1 MAFSLFGIGKEHSGD
16 TKNKVVEIKVDQII
30 PNRYQPRKVFDQDG
44 IRELAQTIDE
54 HGLLQPII
62 VREYEPAKYEII
74 AGERRYRAVK
84 LLKWETVPAII
95 EKMSDRETASLAL
108 IENLQRSQLSSVEEA
123 QAYRQLMDLNHMTQS
138 ALAKGMGKSQSFVA
152 NKLRLLK
159 LIKPVQTAILDHRI
173 SERHGRAML
182 DLDEG
187 QQREM
192 LMRVVNER
200 LTVRQTEDEVARLLG
215 RPLPSEIAKQRAEK
229 KRRELADLEGLP
241 ASGTANEEEV
251 AATPQPAKKAK
262 KGKKKTSRRSKAK
275 KGTKRTT
282 ANDPRLALNT
292 IKKSIKLATDNGFTV
307 KTHEQDDDD
316 SYQLVIEIPKKQ

>member
-1 MAFSLFGIGKEHSGD
+1 MAFSLFGIGKDHSGD

-30 PNRYQPRKVFDQDG
+30 PNRYQPRKVFNQDA

-54 HGLLQPII
+54 HGLLQPIV
-62 VREYEPAKYEII
+62 VREYESAKYEII

-84 LLKWETVPAII
+84 LLNWDTVPAII
-95 EKMSDRETASLAL
+95 EKMSDKETASLAL
-108 IENLQRSQLSSVEEA
+108 IENLQRSQLSSIEEA
-123 QAYRQLMDLNHMTQS
+123 QAYRQLMDLNHLTQ
-138 ALAKGMGKSQSFVA
+138 ATLAKGMGKSQSFVA

-159 LIKPVQTAILDHRI
+159 LIKPVQTTILDHRI

-182 DLDEG
+182 DLDEK

-200 LTVRQTEDEVARLLG
+200 LTVRQTEDEVAKVLG

-229 KRRELADLEGLP
+229 KRQELADLEGLP
-241 ASGTANEEEV
+241 EEEPATSTPDKPV
-251 AATPQPAKKAK
+251 KKAATKKKPAKRRH
-262 KGKKKTSRRSKAK
+262 KKTSKQPAM
-275 KGTKRTT
+275 
-282 ANDPRLALNT
+282 ANDARLALNT

-307 KTHEQDDDD
+307 TTHEQDNDDT
-316 SYQLVIEIPKKQ
+316 YQLVIEIPKKQ